1 MKKVFFLFL
10 LFVFVQI
17 EAQVY
22 SLKECVEIALMN
34 KETLKT
40 AALDIHVAKSGQK
53 ESLSNILP
61 SISFGSSWSETHSP
75 IKTTSSL
82 FEMDGSTFIT
92 SSTFGGVSNNWGT
105 SFSVNQTIYDGGQ
118 WSNQIRTANNNL
130 AIAKQF
136 ARRQMI
142 NVILRVHQ
150 SFFQFLKAQ
159 QLLDVAKSNLDLARR
174 NVELVSTQY
183 ELGAVKKTDLLK
195 AQVQL
200 GKAQIDVLIM
210 KTSLHNEKLVLR
222 NSMGLMGSKAV
233 LEIVDHSRPFLPVP
247 ELEESKLEMVEYNP
261 SLLAKRSQINSAEL
275 NRKIIGGMRL
285 PSVNA
290 SVGYGINTNEIGDVS
305 QLDDWT
311 YNTSLSLSIP
321 LFTGYS
327 LFAKQQ
333 QAELNLRKEQYD
345 YITQKNDLEVQ
356 LANLLET
363 LENYQDIIPID
374 EDVLAS
380 AEEDMKLVQEMYSL
394 GSLTILEVLDAQV
407 SVTQARSSLVTTK
420 YDARTQEAQLR
431 AILGTLD
438 QDYR

>member
-1 MKKVFFLFL
+1 MKKIFL
-10 LFVFVQI
+10 LILLFAFALL

-53 ESLSNILP
+53 ESLSYILP

-75 IKTTSSL
+75 VTTTLSS
-82 FEMDGSTFIT
+82 FEIADSTITT
-92 SSTFGGVSNNWGT
+92 SSTFGGISNNWGT
-105 SFSVNQTIYDGGQ
+105 SFSVSQTIYDGGQ
-118 WSNQIRTANNNL
+118 WLNQIRTANNNL
-130 AIAKQF
+130 TIAKQF
-136 ARRQMI
+136 ARQQMI
-142 NVILRVHQ
+142 NVILKVHQ

-210 KTSLHNEKLVLR
+210 KTSLHNEKLILR
-222 NSMGLMGSKAV
+222 NSMGLMGSDAV
-233 LEIVDHSRPFLPVP
+233 LEIVDRSRPFLPVP

-261 SLLAKRSQINSAEL
+261 ALLARRSQINGAEL
-275 NRKIIGGMRL
+275 NRKIIGGLRL
-285 PSVNA
+285 PSLNA

-327 LFAKQQ
+327 LSAKQQ
-333 QAELNLRKEQYD
+333 QAELNLRKEQYN
-345 YITQKNDLEVQ
+345 YVTHKNDLEVQ

-407 SVTQARSSLVTTK
+407 SVSQARSSLVTTK
-420 YDARTQEAQLR
+420 YDAKTHEAQLR